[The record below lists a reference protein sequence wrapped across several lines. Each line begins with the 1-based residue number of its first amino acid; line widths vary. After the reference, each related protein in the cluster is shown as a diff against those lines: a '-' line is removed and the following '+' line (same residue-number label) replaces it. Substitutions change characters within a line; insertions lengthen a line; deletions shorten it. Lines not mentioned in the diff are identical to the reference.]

1 MSSPI
6 TWSRIRWH
14 LYRSP
19 IARAVKAA
27 RRMAIPGHLNRRRAL
42 LSELPRN
49 AAIDECAAA
58 LETDGH
64 CSVSKLVDPVLRASL
79 SEAAQAK
86 LRRAHDEMSVRQQA
100 NAKDFWVRLLDEDM
114 QSGRLPLDNPFVA
127 IALQPEL
134 VSVVANAMGEV
145 PRLDY
150 VLLTLSRSTD
160 KQLSYSQLWH
170 RDHDDTKVIKLFF
183 YLTDVASPGDGP
195 FTFIPGP
202 ESDLLGF
209 RLKSHLSDE
218 QIARWIP
225 KSAVTAIYAPRL
237 EAFMVNT
244 SRCLHMGSRVSPS
257 HERLLYTATYFS
269 TPRLY
274 PEPPPRF
281 LLGGNET
288 PLLCTLLTAD
298 R

>member
-1 MSSPI
+1 MPSAI
-6 TWSRIRWH
+6 TWSRVRWH
-14 LYRSP
+14 LYRTP
-19 IARAVKAA
+19 IARVVKAT
-27 RRMAIPGHLNRRRAL
+27 RRMVDSQQLRRRRAL
-42 LSELPRN
+42 LSDLPRS
-49 AAIDECAAA
+49 ALIDNCAAA
-58 LETDGH
+58 LESDGH
-64 CSVSKLVDPVLRASL
+64 CTVSELVAPTLLASL
-79 SEAAQAK
+79 SAAAQAK
-86 LRRAHDEMSVRQQA
+86 LQRAHDVNVREQA
-100 NAKDFWVRLLDEDM
+100 HAKDFWVRLLDEDM

-134 VSVVANAMGEV
+134 VSVVATAMGEV

-150 VLLTLSRSTD
+150 VLLTLSRSTN

-183 YLTDVASPGDGP
+183 YLTDVDSPNDGP
-195 FTFIPGP
+195 FTFIAGP
-202 ESDLLGF
+202 DSDRLGF

-225 KSAVTAIYAPRL
+225 NPAVTAIYAPRL
-237 EAFMVNT
+237 SAFMVNT
-244 SRCLHMGSRVSPS
+244 SRCLHMGSRVSPG

-269 TPRLY
+269 SPRLY

-281 LLGGNET
+281 LLSGDET
-288 PLLCTLLTAD
+288 PLVRALLTVD

>member
-1 MSSPI
+1 MSSAV

-19 IARAVKAA
+19 IVRVVKAT
-27 RRMAIPGHLNRRRAL
+27 RRMASAADLNRRRAL
-42 LSELPRN
+42 LSDLPRSASIEN
-49 AAIDECAAA
+49 CAAA
-58 LETDGH
+58 LESDGH
-64 CSVSKLVDPVLRASL
+64 CRVSELVDPALLASL
-79 SEAAQAK
+79 SEASQVK
-86 LRRAHDEMSVRQQA
+86 LRRAHEVTLRQQA

-114 QSGRLPLDNPFVA
+114 QQGRLSIDNPFVA

-134 VSVVANAMGEV
+134 VSVVAAAMGEV

-150 VLLTLSRSTD
+150 VLLTLSRSTN

-183 YLTDVASPGDGP
+183 YLTDVASPDDGP

-202 ESDLLGF
+202 DSDRLGF
-209 RLKSHLSDE
+209 RLKSHLTDE
-218 QIARWIP
+218 QISRWIP
-225 KSAVTAIYAPRL
+225 KSAVTALYAPRL
-237 EAFMVNT
+237 SAFMVNT
-244 SRCLHMGSRVSPS
+244 SRCLHMGSRVSPG

-269 TPRLY
+269 APRLY

-281 LLGGNET
+281 LLRGDET
-288 PLLCTLLTAD
+288 PLLRSLLTSD